1 MITMPATA
9 ENGNR
14 EATILI
20 RVCGI
25 RLAAEL
31 DRSSTA
37 RAMITALPFE
47 GRVNVWG
54 QEIYFEIPVELPL
67 AADASAELAVGD
79 VAYWPQGRA
88 MCIFFGPHR
97 QASMMRPA
105 PTAPS
110 IASVGSLAM
119 PPCSMGLPTAPP

>member
-25 RLAAEL
+25 TLTAEL

-37 RAMITALPFE
+37 RAMIAALPFE
-47 GRVNVWG
+47 GRINIWG

-79 VAYWPQGRA
+79 VAYWPRGRA
-88 MCIFFGPHR
+88 M
-97 QASMMRPA
+97 
-105 PTAPS
+105 
-110 IASVGSLAM
+110 
-119 PPCSMGLPTAPP
+119 